1 MKVVKTI
8 IELKQIIAQHKSEGQ
23 IIGLVP
29 TMGALHKGHISLV
42 DEAAK
47 SCDFIVV
54 SIFVNPTQFN
64 NADDLK
70 RYPRVLEKD
79 LELLINT
86 QCKLVFAPEVN
97 EVYPEPDT
105 RKFDFGT
112 LESVMEG
119 FHRPGHFNGV
129 GQIVS
134 KLFDITQPHKAY
146 FGLKDFQQ
154 VAIIRSLVHQLKTP
168 VEIVECPI
176 VREADGLALSS
187 RNMLLTTENR
197 KNAPIIAHSLI
208 ESCNFVPE
216 SEITDVINY
225 VTKSVNKTPGL
236 EVEYF
241 DIVNGHTLQKVNNWN
256 DSDYIVGCIAV
267 YAGKIRLI
275 DNIIYKNYRHAH

>member
-1 MKVVKTI
+1 MRVVKTI
-8 IELKQIIAQHKSEGQ
+8 FELKQIIAQQKSEGR

-29 TMGALHKGHISLV
+29 TMGALHQGHISLV

-47 SCDFIVV
+47 TCDFIVV

-70 RYPRVLEKD
+70 RYPRVLDKD
-79 LELLINT
+79 LELLKST
-86 QCKLVFAPEVN
+86 PCKLVFAPEVN
-97 EVYPEPDT
+97 EVYPERDT

-154 VAIIRSLVHQLKTP
+154 LAIIRSLVHQYKIP

-176 VREADGLALSS
+176 IREADGLALSS

-208 ESCNFVPE
+208 ESCNFALEREVA
-216 SEITDVINY
+216 DVEKY
-225 VTKSVNKTPGL
+225 VVESVNKTQGL

-241 DIVNGHTLQKVNNWN
+241 EIVNGHTLQKVNNWL

-275 DNIIYKNYRHAH
+275 DNIIYKNYHHAH